1 MCVCTNIAAGAQCLT
16 QICAKA
22 RIPILQDGLSPRLPR
37 SAPANAKLTRA
48 VRADV
53 RGARCLRE
61 EEEEGKEKALGSHCF
76 YQVPRY
82 TSEYK
87 NDRRCSQNATCI

>member
-1 MCVCTNIAAGAQCLT
+1 MCICMNIAAGSQCLT

-22 RIPILQDGLSPRLPR
+22 RIPILQDGLSPCLPH
-37 SAPANAKLTRA
+37 SVPANAKLTRA

-53 RGARCLRE
+53 RGARCLQE
-61 EEEEGKEKALGSHCF
+61 GEEEGKERALGSHCF

-87 NDRRCSQNATCI
+87 NDHSYSQYATRI